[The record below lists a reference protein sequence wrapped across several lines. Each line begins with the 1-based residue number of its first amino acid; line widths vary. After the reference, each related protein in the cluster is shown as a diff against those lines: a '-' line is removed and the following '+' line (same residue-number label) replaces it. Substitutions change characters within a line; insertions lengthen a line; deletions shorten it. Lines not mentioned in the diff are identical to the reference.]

1 MKNIIGVI
9 SNAPKA
15 IEKIITIAQ
24 TKFSAETTAFIPI
37 VYHHIDEI
45 PQLLLQYKETV
56 NAWFFSGPNPYNIA
70 KPYMSANDIAVYRP
84 VTGNEIYKYFL
95 EALYRHPNK
104 RLRIS
109 MDMPEL
115 NMKEYQLAMEE
126 LQIPKDEIYC
136 YQYPVKFDAD
146 TIVNHHLQLWK
157 ADKVDTI
164 FTTTYA
170 TYLRLKALNAPVE
183 RDDHSAIAILNATET
198 LAGMLNGSSLKKSQ
212 VALVMIEVFDVEK
225 TFTTMNNS
233 YKFQML
239 NLKIKE
245 QLLNLC
251 QHLNGCY
258 LAAQDNGRY
267 EIFASRGIIEDNIA
281 IIQRTLEEI
290 DLHLHTEMIAGIGF
304 GTTAFS
310 AQSNAYRATVYG
322 KNHKSVKQV
331 ILIDNDGTITECV
344 GNAGQE
350 ISYDVF
356 TNDGELLEKLASANV
371 GIKTYKRL
379 VATVNHLNWDSFT
392 SAQLALQLNVTERNI
407 RRILAG
413 LAFGGLITCIGEE
426 SLSTR
431 GRPTRKY
438 TLTKKLNNH

>member
-1 MKNIIGVI
+1 MNNTIGVI
-9 SNAPKA
+9 SNAPKT
-15 IEKIITIAQ
+15 IEKIIDIAKA
-24 TKFSAETTAFIPI
+24 KFSNETTTFTPI

-45 PQLLLQYKETV
+45 PQLFLQHKEKID
-56 NAWFFSGPNPYNIA
+56 AWIFSGSNPYNIA
-70 KPYMSANDIAVYRP
+70 EPYMDANDIAVYCP
-84 VTGNEIYKYFL
+84 VTGIEIYKYFL
-95 EALYRHPNK
+95 ETIYRHPDR
-104 RLRIS
+104 RLRVSIDVS
-109 MDMPEL
+109 EF
-115 NMKEYQLAMEE
+115 NMKNYQFAIEE
-126 LQIPKDEIYC
+126 LHIPKDEIYC

-146 TIVNHHLQLWK
+146 AIVEHHLQLWR

-164 FTTTYA
+164 FTTTHA
-170 TYLRLKALNAPVE
+170 VYLQLKALNVPVE
-183 RDDHSAIAILNATET
+183 RVEHSSISIRGAIKILAE
-198 LAGMLNGSSLKKSQ
+198 MLNGSSLKKSQ

-304 GTTAFS
+304 GSTAFS
-310 AQSNAYRATVYG
+310 AQSNAYRAVVYG

-331 ILIDNDGTITECV
+331 ILIDSDGTITECA
-344 GNAGQE
+344 GNAGRE
-350 ISYDVF
+350 IRYDVF
-356 TNDGELLEKLASANV
+356 TDDGELLEKLASANV

-413 LAFGGLITCIGEE
+413 LTSSGLITCIGEE

-438 TLTKKLNNH
+438 TLTKI